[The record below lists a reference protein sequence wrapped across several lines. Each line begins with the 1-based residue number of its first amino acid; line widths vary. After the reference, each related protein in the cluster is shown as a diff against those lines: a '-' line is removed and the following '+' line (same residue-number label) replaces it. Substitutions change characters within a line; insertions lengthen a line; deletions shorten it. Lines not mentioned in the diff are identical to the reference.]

1 VPDFSIWANVEAV
14 QAQGW
19 LRVPPQAAPP
29 LELGVPPQAPPPLE
43 LGVPPQAP
51 PPLELGVPPGPV
63 AAGMPNHSFVCHASI
78 AWAFCASLIVAG
90 SG

>member
-19 LRVPPQAAPP
+19 LRVPPQAA
-29 LELGVPPQAPPPLE
+29 PPLE